1 MEPTVFGVG
10 LKVLIVLVGL
20 GGLLVGFI
28 LGLLVGRSSAS
39 GPDVREQGTRK
50 QAGPHRF
57 SDDDLRRFGP
67 CPNCRVACNL
77 EEWRCGSCGY
87 TLHEM

>member
-20 GGLLVGFI
+20 GGLIVGFI
-28 LGLLVGRSSAS
+28 GGLLFSRSSANEPDADGRF
-39 GPDVREQGTRK
+39 GPDK
-50 QAGPHRF
+50 
-57 SDDDLRRFGP
+57 RFGP